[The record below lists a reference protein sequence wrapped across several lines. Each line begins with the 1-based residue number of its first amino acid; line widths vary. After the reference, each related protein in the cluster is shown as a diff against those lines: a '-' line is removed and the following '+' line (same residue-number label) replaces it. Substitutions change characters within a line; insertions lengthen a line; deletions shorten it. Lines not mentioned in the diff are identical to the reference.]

1 MGEGGQGKS
10 GLGEK
15 RQGGGGGKGT
25 KIEENRSRRAMYGDV
40 VSGKKDKGGVNSRT
54 LETGTGIWVRVSN
67 RIVMRIGR
75 EKSGIRVL

>member
-1 MGEGGQGKS
+1 MGGGGQGKS

-40 VSGKKDKGGVNSRT
+40 VSGKKDKGG
-54 LETGTGIWVRVSN
+54 G
-67 RIVMRIGR
+67 
-75 EKSGIRVL
+75 